1 MTARIGILGGMFDPV
16 HNGHMHGTRTALK
29 FLELDQLRIVPCHV
43 PNHRN
48 LTSCSAEQRVAMLEL
63 ASAKDEGVIVDEIE
77 IRRPGISYAV
87 DTLKQLTL
95 KNPGDV
101 FVFVLGVDSF
111 NSLPQWHQWQTLFEL
126 CHFAILNRSGSK
138 VSESTKSATRF
149 SSRKVETKNELFAEP
164 SGKVIVIEDFDYKI
178 SSSLIRE
185 MLAANEPM
193 AGELDEAVIQYI
205 KSNNLYNTEQYAH

>member
-1 MTARIGILGGMFDPV
+1 
-16 HNGHMHGTRTALK
+16 
-29 FLELDQLRIVPCHV
+29 
-43 PNHRN
+43 
-48 LTSCSAEQRVAMLEL
+48 
-63 ASAKDEGVIVDEIE
+63 
-77 IRRPGISYAV
+77 
-87 DTLKQLTL
+87 L